1 LPRAILQPRGKS
13 AASGIFTPSQPTA
26 SSGQAQSGAT
36 PSSGSSQPAQPAAS
50 AQIDPTLP
58 VQRDIQA
65 VAPQLQP
72 VMVQTAAA
80 AEAAQAAQ
88 HAAAEAEIAQ
98 QAEAE
103 FQLTQSQD
111 ARAAADRG
119 TTTLPRFTPHS
130 AQQLAGQISRHHAN
144 GNRVFEI
151 RLDPAE
157 LGKVDVRLEM
167 RADNRVHAVLMAE
180 RPETL
185 AELQRSARDLE
196 RALNEA
202 GLDLSEDGISFQM
215 QDDGQSPEFDHEDG
229 PAAMPVFFESDAA
242 GPTGALASNLA
253 PQSTYGFLLSRREG
267 VDLRI

>member
-1 LPRAILQPRGKS
+1 
-13 AASGIFTPSQPTA
+13 
-26 SSGQAQSGAT
+26 
-36 PSSGSSQPAQPAAS
+36 
-50 AQIDPTLP
+50 
-58 VQRDIQA
+58 
-65 VAPQLQP
+65 
-72 VMVQTAAA
+72 
-80 AEAAQAAQ
+80 
-88 HAAAEAEIAQ
+88 
-98 QAEAE
+98 
-103 FQLTQSQD
+103 
-111 ARAAADRG
+111 
-119 TTTLPRFTPHS
+119 
-130 AQQLAGQISRHHAN
+130 
-144 GNRVFEI
+144 
-151 RLDPAE
+151 
-157 LGKVDVRLEM
+157 
-167 RADNRVHAVLMAE
+167 MAE